1 MSTDHRGAARG
12 AEIRGIVNGVT
23 TLFFLLLAGWCG
35 LLAGFDIRR
44 RRLPNPLTLTGAF
57 GVLAYAVSAG
67 QSSAAL
73 RGAALLAIPY
83 LVLHL
88 LRPAALGAGDVK
100 LAVGLGAAAALGGAQ
115 AWMWS
120 ALAAPLFTAAI
131 ATGLLLGQHISTP
144 RFPTARTS
152 GRPRFPP
159 RTRSPGGPIAAVPH
173 GPSMCAATLLGLA
186 LW

>member
-1 MSTDHRGAARG
+1 M
-12 AEIRGIVNGVT
+12 NGVT
-23 TLFFLLLAGWCG
+23 ALFFLLLAGWCA
-35 LLAGFDIRR
+35 LLAGFDIRS
-44 RRLPNPLTLTGAF
+44 RRLPNPLTLTGAL
-57 GVLAYAVSAG
+57 GVLTYAASAG
-67 QSSAAL
+67 QLGAAL

-100 LAVGLGAAAALGGAQ
+100 LAVGLGAAAAFGGART
-115 AWMWS
+115 WMWS

-131 ATGLLLGQHISTP
+131 AIGLLLGQLVTAP
-144 RFPTARTS
+144 MFRNARTS
-152 GRPRFPP
+152 GPPLFPA
-159 RTRSPGGPIAAVPH
+159 RARSPGGPSTAVPH